1 MAEDPM
7 KLILAKLDSFETRL
21 SSLEPKEDS
30 TPKEDPLKDK
40 ATAAIRKLLTPTFKE
55 DALKKMSLEEL
66 IIAATLKEDFEP
78 EVGIVP
84 PTGGKA
90 PKVDSRNDIP
100 EAYRAH
106 YNTDTSQELIG

>member
-1 MAEDPM
+1 MAEDLN
-7 KLILAKLDSFETRL
+7 KLILAKLDSLESRIA
-21 SSLEPKEDS
+21 SVEPKADAL
-30 TPKEDPLKDK
+30 PDDPLKTK
-40 ATAAIRKLLTPTFKE
+40 ATAAIRKLLSSQFKKTKL
-55 DALKKMSLEEL
+55 DAMSLEEL